1 MVKELNWGTTP
12 GMGDIMMALNC
23 AYRWAAENKQHLE
36 LNLHWFH
43 DDKHLHHFEE
53 EETIIERTDYIR
65 QLYLE
70 SNVTVNHI
78 FNSDRKDLALSETRY
93 DWFQPRSGRDANN
106 WMFRPNVFL
115 PTDENKVVLWRP
127 TFNAEIPRYWKRTI
141 TKTEWDFIIYNL
153 QNMGYN
159 VVELCYRTPIREATY
174 HINTCNFIVCY
185 DGMWH
190 YIAQNF
196 FKPMIIASH
205 DPITRYHTRQAV
217 PYAKNKFTKYVSNI
231 HTPVDMTVGRWKGR
245 VLSPYDFMHLRA
257 NRHKEIFLKWYNGN
271 R

>member
-12 GMGDIMMALNC
+12 GMGDVMMGLNC
-23 AYRWAAENKQHLE
+23 AYRWAEENKKPLQ

-70 SNVTVNHI
+70 TDVTVNHV
-78 FNSDRKDLALSETRY
+78 FNSKKTKLLNNDFRY
-93 DWFQPRSGRDANN
+93 DWLEIRRGRNVNN
-106 WMFRPNVFL
+106 WSFRQNTYL
-115 PTDENKVVLWRP
+115 PTDEDKVVLWRP
-127 TFNAEIPRYWKRTI
+127 TFNAEVPRYWKRTV
-141 TKTEWDFIIYNL
+141 TVGEWDFIIQTL
-153 QNMGYN
+153 KNMGYN

-174 HINTCNFIVCY
+174 HISTCNFIVCY

-190 YIAQNF
+190 YIARNF

-205 DPITRYHTRQAV
+205 DGITRYHTRQAV
-217 PYAKNKFTKYVSNI
+217 PYGKEKFINYVTNI
-231 HTPVDMTVGRWKGR
+231 HTPVEIKPNEII
-245 VLSPYDFMHLRA
+245 SPYDHMHRRA
-257 NRHKEIFLKWYNGN
+257 KIHKGLFWDWYNGD

>member
-1 MVKELNWGTTP
+1 MIRELNWGTTP
-12 GMGDIMMALNC
+12 GMGDVMMGLNC
-23 AYRWAAENKQHLE
+23 AHRWSEEKKGKPIH

-53 EETIIERTDYIR
+53 EETIIERTDYIN

-70 SNVTVNHI
+70 ANVTVNHI
-78 FNSDRKDLALSETRY
+78 FNSDRKQLTLPEYRY
-93 DWFQPRSGRDANN
+93 DWLNVRRDRDVNN
-106 WMFRPNVFL
+106 WVFRPNTFL
-115 PTDENKVVLWRP
+115 PVDEDKVVLWRP
-127 TFNAEIPRYWKRTI
+127 IFNAEIPRYWKRTI
-141 TKTEWDFIIYNL
+141 TNSEWDFIIYNL
-153 QNMGYN
+153 KNMGYN

-196 FKPMIIASH
+196 FKPMIVASH
-205 DPITRYHTRQAV
+205 DAITRYHTRQAV
-217 PYAKNKFTKYVSNI
+217 PYAKNKFVDYVTNI
-231 HTPVDMTVGRWKGR
+231 HTPVDIKGEII
-245 VLSPYDFMHLRA
+245 SPYDHMKRRA
-257 NRHKEIFLKWYNGN
+257 KLHEKIFWDWYNGN